1 MTQAAV
7 DFAKLQN
14 DQGEFRDIQYIPKK
28 KKTIT
33 CEVSDTVT
41 LKLKNTKNGV
51 TVMIWNA
58 SKFVTLNDKTFK
70 FICDLQEQIRFLV
83 SFLEQQ

>member
-7 DFAKLQN
+7 DFAKLQQ
-14 DQGEFRDIQYIPKK
+14 DQGEFRDIQYIPK

-70 FICDLQEQIRFLV
+70 FICDSQEQIRFLV

>member
-7 DFAKLQN
+7 DFAKLQH
-14 DQGEFRDIQYIPKK
+14 DQGEFMNIQYITTK
-28 KKTIT
+28 KKTII

-41 LKLKNTKNGV
+41 LKLKNTKNGI

-58 SKFVTLNDKTFK
+58 SKFVTLSDETFH
-70 FICDLQEQIRFLV
+70 FICDSQEQIRFLV